1 MSLRALLRP
10 NGEVSG
16 AITCVLDITDSAR
29 ARQELE
35 KRATFDPLTH
45 CHNRSSIL
53 GALQMELEREDSP
66 KTGVVYVVLDDFK
79 PVTNR
84 LGHAAGDEMLTL
96 VAAR

>member
-35 KRATFDPLTH
+35 HRATFDPLTQ
-45 CHNRSSIL
+45 CHNRSSVL
-53 GALQMELEREDSP
+53 GTLEQR
-66 KTGVVYVVLDDFK
+66 
-79 PVTNR
+79 
-84 LGHAAGDEMLTL
+84 
-96 VAAR
+96 ARA